1 MNKLPFTFHH
11 LGLAARRQDSARR
24 FAEALG
30 YQVGET
36 VLDPLQNVEL
46 AMCTHP
52 RMPALEIVTPAPV
65 GPPASAPRAGASSSQ
80 TPHSPPVPVAGPQ
93 ASALRAE
100 ASSSLTPHSPPAARP
115 GPLGQ
120 LLRTSTELVYHLCYE
135 VPRID
140 TALEAIRGT
149 IGTPRC
155 VSEPKPAVLFDG
167 RRVAFYLMSGC
178 GLVELLEAS

>member
-36 VLDPLQNVEL
+36 VFDPLQNVEL

-65 GPPASAPRAGASSSQ
+65 PGPPASAPRAGASSPQ
-80 TPHSPPVPVAGPQ
+80 TPHSPPA
-93 ASALRAE
+93 
-100 ASSSLTPHSPPAARP
+100 TP

-135 VPRID
+135 VPQLD

>member
-1 MNKLPFTFHH
+1 MTKLPFTFHH

-30 YQVGET
+30 YQVGKT

-46 AMCTHP
+46 AMCTHT
-52 RMPALEIVTPAPV
+52 RMPALEIVTPA
-65 GPPASAPRAGASSSQ
+65 A
-80 TPHSPPVPVAGPQ
+80 T
-93 ASALRAE
+93 
-100 ASSSLTPHSPPAARP
+100 P

-120 LLRTSTELVYHLCYE
+120 LLRSSTELVYHLCYE
-135 VPRID
+135 VPHLD

-178 GLVELLEAS
+178 GLVELLEAA